1 MDEWLSVGDEAFKHK
16 VEARMK
22 AMVQA
27 SDILVLATH
36 SRELIER
43 TCNRVLWLEHGVLK
57 MDGSPDEI
65 CAEYFSAG

>member
-1 MDEWLSVGDEAFKHK
+1 
-16 VEARMK
+16 MK

-57 MDGSPDEI
+57 MDGSPNEI
-65 CAEYFSAG
+65 CAQYFSAG